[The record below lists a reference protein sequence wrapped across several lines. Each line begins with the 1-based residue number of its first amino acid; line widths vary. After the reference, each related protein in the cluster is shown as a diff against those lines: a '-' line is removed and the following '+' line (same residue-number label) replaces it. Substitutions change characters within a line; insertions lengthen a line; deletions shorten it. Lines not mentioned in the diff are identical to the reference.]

1 MQSSS
6 PDPPWLDSIP
16 VEDLSRLECSLRVGE
31 ARPGPADLPGAGAH
45 PALVRD
51 EAVIRGDEDS
61 FGGAKIDTLDGENGG
76 AGGDCEERG
85 LPPVE
90 HGGVLLLEDTVQVNL
105 HHVVAGGGEDCRC
118 SGRRGSSSGGDG
130 SSGGCRSSCS
140 CRSSC
145 GCGSSGCRLSSSSCH
160 GGSLAG
166 HVLGPVTYLYLRVV
180 DETGGA
186 AVMEAQ
192 TSLTLAEV
200 RGAGTL
206 GGGVEIH

>member
-16 VEDLSRLECSLRVGE
+16 AEDLSRLECSLRVGE

-51 EAVIRGDEDS
+51 EAVVRGDEDS
-61 FGGAKIDTLDGENGG
+61 FGGAEIDTLDGENGG

-90 HGGVLLLEDTVQVNL
+90 HGGVLLLQDTVQVNL
-105 HHVVAGGGEDCRC
+105 HHVVAGGGEDCWRN
-118 SGRRGSSSGGDG
+118 GGLG
-130 SSGGCRSSCS
+130 SSGGRDKSSS
-140 CRSSC
+140 GHWSSC
-145 GCGSSGCRLSSSSCH
+145 GCRSSGCCRSGCCGSSGSCH

-206 GGGVEIH
+206 RGWAQLYY